1 MKDFED
7 ILNFF
12 FFRYP
17 KNLKCIKSIFI
28 QIQYKCVPGFELTGK
43 DTVYCQSDGTWTPSE
58 LPTCIPVQ
66 CPIPNGITNG
76 KALYTAVAYKS
87 VVNYE
92 CSYGFMVIG
101 DRTRTCGE
109 DKQWSGDTPTCVVI
123 CNK

>member
-1 MKDFED
+1 M
-7 ILNFF
+7 
-12 FFRYP
+12 
-17 KNLKCIKSIFI
+17 
-28 QIQYKCVPGFELTGK
+28 TGK

-109 DKQWSGDTPTCVVI
+109 DKQWSGETPRCVVRYYKLDLSYSHFSHLNGFI
-123 CNK
+123 QIYDNYIFYFVIINSCVFFVCL

>member
-1 MKDFED
+1 MKF
-7 ILNFF
+7 
-12 FFRYP
+12 
-17 KNLKCIKSIFI
+17 IKSIFI

-123 CNK
+123 FNK

>member
-1 MKDFED
+1 MYST
-7 ILNFF
+7 LNF
-12 FFRYP
+12 
-17 KNLKCIKSIFI
+17 L

-109 DKQWSGDTPTCVVI
+109 DKQWSGETPTCVVI
-123 CNK
+123 FLDYINNL